1 MNPITSILAAT
12 DFSPDGNNAVRRA
25 ARLAHEHGAH
35 LHVLHVLK
43 PDGCKPLREW
53 FSPTIDIDLKG
64 AQARAALRRVATEI
78 LGAYDVAAS
87 VEVVVGD
94 PFTTLLHAA
103 ERFSLVVLG
112 RRGHSRLETLLI
124 GRTADRMIRTCRPP
138 VLVVRQGV
146 QAPYRQ
152 LLMPVD
158 FAAGSDAVWLSAA
171 RLAGDAPVQVFH
183 ATDGYRELQLRR
195 AAVDDALI
203 RAMRNQEAA
212 TACARMRRIAARLG
226 LDRARWSFSAGPGPA
241 APAALEQARTMGA
254 DLIVAGKQGRSTLG
268 EFLLGSV
275 SGCVLAGADCDV
287 MIVPRPRGTPSTAPG
302 GTPPGT
308 RPHVVGRRVAMLR

>member
-12 DFSPDGNNAVRRA
+12 DFSLDGNNAVRRA
-25 ARLAHEHGAH
+25 ARLAYEHGAR

-53 FSPTIDIDLKG
+53 FSPTTDLDLKG

-103 ERFSLVVLG
+103 ERFGLVVLG
-112 RRGHSRLETLLI
+112 RRGHSRLDALLI

-138 VLVVRQGV
+138 VLVVRKGV
-146 QAPYRQ
+146 QTPYRQ

-158 FAAGSDAVWLSAA
+158 FAPGSDPVWLSAA

-195 AAVDDALI
+195 AAVDEALVHDL
-203 RAMRNQEAA
+203 REKEAA
-212 TACARMRRIAARLG
+212 AACARMRRVAARLG
-226 LDRARWSFSAGPGPA
+226 LDRTQWSFSAGPGPA
-241 APAALEQARTMGA
+241 APAALERARVLGA

-275 SGCVLAGADCDV
+275 SGCVLAGAGCDV
-287 MIVPRPRGTPSTAPG
+287 LIVPRPRGAPAPSPAPASG
-302 GTPPGT
+302 PPAGTLLTLPD
-308 RPHVVGRRVAMLR
+308 

>member
-12 DFSPDGNNAVRRA
+12 DFSLDGNNAVRRA
-25 ARLAHEHGAH
+25 ARLAYEHGAR

-53 FSPTIDIDLKG
+53 FSPTTDLDLKG

-78 LGAYDVAAS
+78 LGAYDVAAT

-103 ERFSLVVLG
+103 ERISLVVLG
-112 RRGHSRLETLLI
+112 RRGHSRLDALLI

-138 VLVVRQGV
+138 VLVVRRGV
-146 QAPYRQ
+146 QASYQQ

-158 FAAGSDAVWLSAA
+158 FAAGSDPVWLCAA

-183 ATDGYRELQLRR
+183 AVDGYRELQLRR

-203 RAMRNQEAA
+203 QGLREKGAA
-212 TACARMRRIAARLG
+212 AACARMRRVAARLG
-226 LDRARWSFSAGPGPA
+226 LDRTRWSFSAGPGPA
-241 APAALEQARTMGA
+241 APAALERAQMLGA

-275 SGCVLAGADCDV
+275 SGCVLAGAGCDV
-287 MIVPRPRGTPSTAPG
+287 LIVPRPRGAPVPAPAPAPASG
-302 GTPPGT
+302 PPAGSLLT
-308 RPHVVGRRVAMLR
+308 LPD